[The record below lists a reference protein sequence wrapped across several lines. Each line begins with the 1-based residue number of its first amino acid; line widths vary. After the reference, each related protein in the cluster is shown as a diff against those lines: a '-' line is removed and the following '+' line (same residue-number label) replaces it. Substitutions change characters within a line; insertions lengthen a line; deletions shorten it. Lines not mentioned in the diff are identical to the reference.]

1 MRLNEYLPPYTG
13 EAYTGEA
20 YTRKPFSMYYQLNSI
35 MYLT

>member
-13 EAYTGEA
+13 EAYT
-20 YTRKPFSMYYQLNSI
+20 RKPFNMYYQLNSI